1 MKQVFMVIGEVR
13 DWLNTGVADS
23 ESSPESRLYST
34 TTLVAMG
41 IIAAYQSGI
50 PATLKNLMRITGFSS
65 MQIYRGTTT
74 LTKRG
79 FLKRTEDGVWVWNVE
94 IPNDIL
100 NIHPVP
106 AVTTDGNEELKA
118 FITETLSNIQLTTP
132 NGQAKIKK
140 AVKQVQEFKLVKPL
154 NPRPETGPR
163 ALFGDAVLDIDGDDG
178 ISESNTEIK
187 ES

>member
-1 MKQVFMVIGEVR
+1 MKQVFMVIGEIR
-13 DWLNTGVADS
+13 DWLNAGVAEVSS
-23 ESSPESRLYST
+23 ETTPESRLYST
-34 TTLVAMG
+34 TTLIAMG
-41 IIAAYQSGI
+41 IIAAFQSGI

-79 FLKRTEDGVWVWNVE
+79 FLERNDDGVWFWKVE
-94 IPNDIL
+94 VPKDIL

-106 AVTTDGNEELKA
+106 AVNDSSNDELKA

-132 NGQAKIKK
+132 NGKEKLEEVVAQ
-140 AVKQVQEFKLVKPL
+140 VKQFKTTKPK
-154 NPRPETGPR
+154 PRPATGPK

-178 ISESNTEIK
+178 TNGTNPTS
-187 ES
+187 